1 MRNIGNSHKINFKA
15 NFAILQIMSC
25 LPKVYDKIV
34 I

>member
-1 MRNIGNSHKINFKA
+1 MRNIGNSHEINFEA